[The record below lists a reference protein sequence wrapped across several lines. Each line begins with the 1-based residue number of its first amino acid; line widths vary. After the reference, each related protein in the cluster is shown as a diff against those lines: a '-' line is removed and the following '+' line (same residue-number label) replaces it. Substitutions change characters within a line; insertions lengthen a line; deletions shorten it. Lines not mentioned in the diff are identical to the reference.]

1 MARRSVF
8 ICDGKGCGTVL
19 LEGHDGF
26 LINGTITEALVDSP
40 KMLVGG
46 AEPTG
51 AHGATET
58 ALCEKC
64 LLAMLGLGKT

>member
-8 ICDGKGCGTVL
+8 ICDSKGCGAVL

-26 LINGTITEALVDSP
+26 LIRGTISEALVDNP
-40 KMLVGG
+40 KTLVG
-46 AEPTG
+46 AEQVESTNGVP
-51 AHGATET
+51 ET

-64 LLAMLGLGKT
+64 LLQVLGLSK

>member
-8 ICDGKGCGTVL
+8 ICDGKACGAVL

-26 LINGTITEALVDSP
+26 IIKGSISEAVVDNPKVLVAGEEGTPLF
-40 KMLVGG
+40 
-46 AEPTG
+46 
-51 AHGATET
+51 ET

-64 LLAMLGLGKT
+64 LLQMLGLSK